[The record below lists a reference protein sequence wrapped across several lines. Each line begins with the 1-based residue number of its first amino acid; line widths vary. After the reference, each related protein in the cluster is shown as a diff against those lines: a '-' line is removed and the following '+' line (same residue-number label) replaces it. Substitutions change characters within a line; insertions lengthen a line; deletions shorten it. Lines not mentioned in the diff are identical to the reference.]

1 MDNKEEIEI
10 EIREDVLK
18 FLTAKAE
25 RYGYTID
32 ELIENYLKTVV
43 RLKGLPLD
51 DDELKELI
59 EGEIPPIISAE
70 DLTSNIDEG
79 LDTLIKSDDVM
90 LIWRNGEVEAVLM
103 MKQKYDGLALA
114 AKAAT
119 KGVENES

>member
-43 RLKGLPLD
+43 RLNGLPLD

-119 KGVENES
+119 KGIENES

>member
-43 RLKGLPLD
+43 RLNGLPLD